1 MNDRFIGIIGAGTV
15 GSALAVVLARAGFAI
30 AGIASRNPA
39 SAQALA
45 ARLPGKVPALDTQAV
60 VDRAGLVIL
69 TVPDDAI
76 QAVATGL
83 AWPAGRSVVHCSG
96 AATSDLL
103 APAAAAGTRI
113 GSFHPL
119 QTFAGVEDAIALLP
133 DSTFAVETADERLAR
148 TLEALASA
156 IGARSIRLRAE
167 DKAAYHLSAVLVS
180 NYLVTLT
187 QLATD
192 LWAGFGRTPAEA
204 RQALVPLIEG
214 VTRSIAAVGLPDCLT
229 GPVARGDLGTIA
241 RHRQVLL
248 EQRPDLLGVYRE
260 LGLQTVPIALAKG
273 RIDVH
278 RGEELRKAFQR
289 CRETAAT
296 T

>member
-1 MNDRFIGIIGAGTV
+1 MARLSLGIIGAGTV
-15 GSALAVVLARAGFAI
+15 GSALSVVLAQAGYPI
-30 AGIASRNPA
+30 AGVASRTPA
-39 SAQALA
+39 TARALA
-45 ARLPGKVPALDTQAV
+45 ARLPGQVPALDPQEV
-60 VDRAGLVIL
+60 VDRSELVIL
-69 TVPDDAI
+69 AVPDDAI
-76 QAVATGL
+76 PAVAAGL
-83 AWPAGRSVVHCSG
+83 TWPAGRAVVHCSG
-96 AATSDLL
+96 AATSELL
-103 APAAAAGTRI
+103 APAATAGTRT

-119 QTFAGVEDAIALLP
+119 QTFAGADEAIALLP
-133 DSTFAVETADERLAR
+133 NSTFAVEAGDELAA
-148 TLEALASA
+148 TLEGLAA
-156 IGARSIRLRAE
+156 VIGARSIRLRAE

-214 VTRSIAAVGLPDCLT
+214 VARSFAAMGLPDCLT
-229 GPVARGDLGTIA
+229 GPVARADLGTIE

-248 EQRPDLLGVYRE
+248 ERRPDLLGVYRE

-273 RIDVH
+273 RIDFK
-278 RGEELRKAFQR
+278 RAEELREIFER

>member
-1 MNDRFIGIIGAGTV
+1 MAVGIIGAGTV
-15 GSALAVVLARAGFAI
+15 GSALAVVLARAGYSI
-30 AGIASRNPA
+30 AGVASRNPE

-45 ARLPGKVPALDTQAV
+45 ARLPGKVPALDAQAV
-60 VDRAGLVIL
+60 VDRADLVL
-69 TVPDDAI
+69 LAVPDDAI

-83 AWPAGRSVVHCSG
+83 AWPAGRAVVHCSG

-103 APAAAAGTRI
+103 TPAAAGSRT

-119 QTFAGVEDAIALLP
+119 QTFAGVDEAIALLP
-133 DSTFAVETADERLAR
+133 NSTFAIETADERLAPA
-148 TLEALASA
+148 LEELAVA

-214 VTRSIAAVGLPDCLT
+214 ATRSIAIAGLPDCLT
-229 GPVARGDLGTIA
+229 GPVARGDLGTIEG
-241 RHRQVLL
+241 HRQVLL
-248 EQRPDLLGVYRE
+248 ERRPDLLGVYRE

-273 RIDVH
+273 RIDFQ
-278 RGEELRKAFQR
+278 RGEELREAFER